1 MLSLAWMRLLAS
13 RPVVTPARRLLL
25 SSALLASAVL
35 AMLVLSGARIAGA
48 DLQSKI
54 SAKANRAEALRAAV
68 AAERSR
74 IRASSRGL
82 ATAQRRLSKLRA
94 QASAQEAELKSV
106 EDALARARDHLTRLV
121 NRQRHATDAL
131 RANLQTAYR
140 NPQPDIVSV
149 IVSANGFT
157 DLLERGEFYKRVA
170 RQNARIMDIARTS
183 RVEVTRQTN
192 QLAKIQLREQRVAV
206 QLDRKRSAAEA
217 VETAL
222 LREREQRL
230 ARSNFKRA
238 ELRQVQ
244 SQLAGLRR
252 RLERQARAGI
262 RTNAGGLAQPPAGA
276 PPQIGLV
283 MAAGNAIA
291 GLPYQYGG
299 GHGSFQANA
308 YDCSGSVSYAL
319 AAAGLVNS
327 PMASGPFM
335 SWGEAGPGQWITVY
349 ANPGH
354 AFMVVAGWRFDT
366 SALGTGTRWTRSMR
380 GTGGFVARHPPGL

>member
-1 MLSLAWMRLLAS
+1 MRLLAS
-13 RPVVTPARRLLL
+13 ASVAVTLRRLLL
-25 SSALLASAVL
+25 SSALAACAAIALLA
-35 AMLVLSGARIAGA
+35 LSGSWTADA

-54 SAKANRAEALRAAV
+54 NAKSNRAEALRAAV
-68 AAERSR
+68 AAETSK

-82 ATAQRRLSKLRA
+82 ATARRRLRKLRA
-94 QASAQEAELKSV
+94 QASAQEAELNAV
-106 EDALARARDHLTRLV
+106 ENALARARDRLTRLV
-121 NRQRHATDAL
+121 NRQRDATDAL

-140 NPQPDIVSV
+140 NPQPDILSV
-149 IVSANGFT
+149 IVSADGFT
-157 DLLERGEFYKRVA
+157 DLLERAEFYKRVA

-183 RVEVTRQTN
+183 RLEVTRQTN
-192 QLAKIQLREQRVAV
+192 QLAKIQVREQRIAV
-206 QLDRKRSAAEA
+206 RLDRKRSATQA

-222 LREREQRL
+222 LREREKRL

-244 SQLAGLRR
+244 SQLGSLRR
-252 RLERQARAGI
+252 RLARQARAGI
-262 RTNAGGLAQPPAGA
+262 RTNSGGLAQPPPGA
-276 PPQIGLV
+276 PPQVGLV

-299 GHGSFQANA
+299 GHGSFRANA

-335 SWGEAGPGQWITVY
+335 SWGEPGPGKWITVY

-366 SALGTGTRWTRSMR
+366 SALGGGTRWTRSMR
-380 GTGGFVARHPPGL
+380 PTGGFVARHPPGL

>member
-1 MLSLAWMRLLAS
+1 MRLLAS

-25 SSALLASAVL
+25 SSALVACAALAL
-35 AMLVLSGARIAGA
+35 LVLSGVRTADA

-54 SAKANRAEALRAAV
+54 SAKANRAGALRAAV
-68 AAERSR
+68 AAETSK

-106 EDALARARDHLTRLV
+106 EDALARARDRLTRLV

-131 RANLQTAYR
+131 RTNLQTAYR

-149 IVSANGFT
+149 IISADGFT
-157 DLLERGEFYKRVA
+157 DLLERGEFYKRIA

-183 RVEVTRQTN
+183 RIEVTKQTN

-206 QLDRKRSAAEA
+206 QLDRKRSAAQA

-222 LREREQRL
+222 LREREKRL
-230 ARSNFKRA
+230 ARSSFKRA

-299 GHGSFQANA
+299 GHGQWSDSG
-308 YDCSGSVSYAL
+308 YDCSGSVSYVL
-319 AAAGLVNS
+319 HAAGLLGR
-327 PMASGPFM
+327 PLTSGDLAT
-335 SWGEAGPGQWITVY
+335 WG
-349 ANPGH
+349 
-354 AFMVVAGWRFDT
+354 D
-366 SALGTGTRWTRSMR
+366 
-380 GTGGFVARHPPGL
+380 

>member
-1 MLSLAWMRLLAS
+1 MRLLAS
-13 RPVVTPARRLLL
+13 RPVAIPARRLLL
-25 SSALLASAVL
+25 SSALVACAVVAL
-35 AMLVLSGARIAGA
+35 LVLGGVRSADA

-54 SAKANRAEALRAAV
+54 NAKSSRAEALRAAV
-68 AAERSR
+68 AAETSK

-82 ATAQRRLSKLRA
+82 ARAQRRLSKLRA
-94 QASAQEAELKSV
+94 QASAQEAELKAV
-106 EDALARARDHLTRLV
+106 EQALARARDRLTRLV
-121 NRQRHATDAL
+121 NRQRNATDAL

-149 IVSANGFT
+149 IVSAAGFT
-157 DLLERGEFYKRVA
+157 DLLERAEFYKRIA
-170 RQNARIMDIARTS
+170 RQNARIMDVART
-183 RVEVTRQTN
+183 TRAQVAEQTN
-192 QLAKIQLREQRVAV
+192 RLAKIQVREQGIAARLDRQRGAAQAV
-206 QLDRKRSAAEA
+206 Q
-217 VETAL
+217 TAL
-222 LREREQRL
+222 LREREKRL

-238 ELRQVQ
+238 ELRDVQ
-244 SQLAGLRR
+244 SQLARLRR

-299 GHGSFQANA
+299 GHGSFKANA

-335 SWGEAGPGQWITVY
+335 SWGDPGPGKWITVY
-349 ANPGH
+349 ANAGH

-366 SALGTGTRWTRSMR
+366 SALGGGTRWTRSMR

>member
-1 MLSLAWMRLLAS
+1 MRLLAS
-13 RPVVTPARRLLL
+13 RPVTISVCRLLL
-25 SSALLASAVL
+25 SSALVACAVVALLVL
-35 AMLVLSGARIAGA
+35 AGARTADA

-54 SAKANRAEALRAAV
+54 NAKSSRAEALRAAV
-68 AAERSR
+68 AAETSK
-74 IRASSRGL
+74 IRASSRGI
-82 ATAQRRLSKLRA
+82 ARAQRRLSKLRA
-94 QASAQEAELKSV
+94 QASAQQAELEAV
-106 EDALARARDHLTRLV
+106 EHALARARDRLTRLV
-121 NRQRHATDAL
+121 NRQREATDAL

-149 IVSANGFT
+149 IVSAEGFT
-157 DLLERGEFYKRVA
+157 DLLERAEFYKRIA
-170 RQNARIMDIARTS
+170 RQNARIMDVARTT
-183 RVEVTRQTN
+183 RTEVAEQTN
-192 QLAKIQLREQRVAV
+192 RLAKIQVREQAVAV
-206 QLDRKRSAAEA
+206 RLDRKRRAAQA
-217 VETAL
+217 LQTAL
-222 LREREQRL
+222 LREREKRL
-230 ARSNFKRA
+230 ARSSFKRA
-238 ELRQVQ
+238 ELRNVQ
-244 SQLAGLRR
+244 SQLARLRR

-299 GHGSFQANA
+299 GHGSFKANA

-335 SWGEAGPGQWITVY
+335 SWGDPGSGKWITVY
-349 ANPGH
+349 ANAGH

>member
-1 MLSLAWMRLLAS
+1 MRLLAS
-13 RPVVTPARRLLL
+13 RPVAISVRRLLL
-25 SSALLASAVL
+25 SSALVTCAVVALLVL
-35 AMLVLSGARIAGA
+35 AGARTADA

-54 SAKANRAEALRAAV
+54 NAKSSRAEALRAAV
-68 AAERSR
+68 AAETSK
-74 IRASSRGL
+74 IRASSRGI
-82 ATAQRRLSKLRA
+82 ARAQRRLSKLRA
-94 QASAQEAELKSV
+94 QTSAQQAELKAV
-106 EDALARARDHLTRLV
+106 EQALARARDRLTRLV
-121 NRQRHATDAL
+121 NRQREATDAL

-149 IVSANGFT
+149 IVSAEGFT
-157 DLLERGEFYKRVA
+157 DLLERAEFYKRIA
-170 RQNARIMDIARTS
+170 RQNARIMDVARTT
-183 RVEVTRQTN
+183 RAEVAEQTN
-192 QLAKIQLREQRVAV
+192 RLAKIQVREQAVAV
-206 QLDRKRSAAEA
+206 RLDRKRRSAQALQ
-217 VETAL
+217 TAL
-222 LREREQRL
+222 LREREKRL
-230 ARSNFKRA
+230 ARSSFKRA
-238 ELRQVQ
+238 ELRDVQ
-244 SQLAGLRR
+244 SQLARLRR

-299 GHGSFQANA
+299 GHGSFKANA

-335 SWGEAGPGQWITVY
+335 SWGDPGPGKWITVY
-349 ANPGH
+349 ANAGH